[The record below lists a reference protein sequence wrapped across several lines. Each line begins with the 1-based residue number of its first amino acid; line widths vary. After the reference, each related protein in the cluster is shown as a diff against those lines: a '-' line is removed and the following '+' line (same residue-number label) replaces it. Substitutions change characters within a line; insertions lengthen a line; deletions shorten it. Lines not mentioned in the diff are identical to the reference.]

1 MKNNYYEN
9 VDRYFQT
16 AAVSDDSTPHLLGGT
31 GDLKTPNQY
40 WGDDFGKFSLIF
52 LFTPNIS
59 LLIQVELNNLL
70 PRLHEIV
77 FSFTRFPENA
87 WFTEFQFFEPDL
99 NC

>member
-40 WGDDFGKFSLIF
+40 WGDDFGKFSWNFFPLINYETF
-52 LFTPNIS
+52 KNI
-59 LLIQVELNNLL
+59 LKVKLTFKERPIKILYD
-70 PRLHEIV
+70 I
-77 FSFTRFPENA
+77 
-87 WFTEFQFFEPDL
+87 
-99 NC
+99 

>member
-52 LFTPNIS
+52 F
-59 LLIQVELNNLL
+59 VY
-70 PRLHEIV
+70 
-77 FSFTRFPENA
+77 A
-87 WFTEFQFFEPDL
+87 
-99 NC
+99 